1 MMSLSEIVGDRVA
14 LMNNLSFMNMVSL
27 VLLVEPSKESWL
39 NIVSI
44 YFLLTFY
51 QRLIRIYYY
60 VFLLLNVFGNN

>member
-1 MMSLSEIVGDRVA
+1 MMSLTEIVGDRVT

-44 YFLLTFY
+44 YFLFIFY
-51 QRLIRIYYY
+51 QHITHIYYY

>member
-14 LMNNLSFMNMVSL
+14 LMNNLSFMKMVSL

-44 YFLLTFY
+44 YFLLIFY

-60 VFLLLNVFGNN
+60 VFLLLDVFGNN

>member
-27 VLLVEPSKESWL
+27 VLLVELSKESWL

-44 YFLLTFY
+44 YFVLIFY
-51 QRLIRIYYY
+51 QHLIHIYYY
-60 VFLLLNVFGNN
+60 VFLLLKVFDNN

>member
-44 YFLLTFY
+44 YFLLIFY
-51 QRLIRIYYY
+51 QHLIHIYYY
-60 VFLLLNVFGNN
+60 VFLLLNVFDNN

>member
-44 YFLLTFY
+44 YFVLIFY
-51 QRLIRIYYY
+51 QHLIHIYYY
-60 VFLLLNVFGNN
+60 VFLLLNVFDNN